1 MGHLLIMMMIMM
13 TMMVLMMMMVTAMM
27 TLGTVLCC
35 RCSCLAKRR
44 GPRARLRA
52 SPGEGDDDG
61 SDDRGGGD
69 LDEDDGHNGGDKDE
83 SDDGLR
89 RRLWSQ
95 V

>member
-1 MGHLLIMMMIMM
+1 M
-13 TMMVLMMMMVTAMM
+13 
-27 TLGTVLCC
+27 
-35 RCSCLAKRR
+35 

-83 SDDGLR
+83 SDYGRR
-89 RRLWSQ
+89 RRLWWQ